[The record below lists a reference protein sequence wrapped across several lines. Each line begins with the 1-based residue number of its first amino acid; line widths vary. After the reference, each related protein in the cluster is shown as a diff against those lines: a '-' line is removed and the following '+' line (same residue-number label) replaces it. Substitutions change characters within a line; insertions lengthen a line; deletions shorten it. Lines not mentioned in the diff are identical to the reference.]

1 MTRLTSDDIAQ
12 KLAEA
17 RLYRDQGL
25 TDEAMAVCRQ
35 TIEAAGGED
44 GEPLRELRA
53 LAEALAQGAKPA
65 DDEPENAP
73 ADHYQT
79 CVGLIEAGFHAEA
92 LEQLELLAGTGFS
105 PALVHARMGECC
117 LATNNPFKARE
128 HFEKALEAGGTERE
142 ERLAIMDRLALAY
155 ENTGAVPKAIK
166 ILEQMVAIDRG
177 YRHAAQ
183 RLNALAQT
191 AQKAGRLYA
200 LVQKDLLSMDDI
212 ERAKELASQKNS
224 SIEDVLLED
233 FDIERQALGEAL
245 SAFYQCPYVEFN
257 EEEAGAVPACIK
269 EVREGF
275 FRTNTFVPI
284 REDGGTVT
292 VAIDNPHDLA
302 RTDNI
307 KSVLKAARLELRVA
321 LKDDINKFID
331 YYFGKYSFVSE
342 DEHGGEGVF
351 EQLELEYD
359 EEPDE
364 PDDAENLQADSVVVQ
379 MANKIIED
387 GILAGASDIHIE
399 SQLGTKGIQV
409 RYRVDG
415 ECRHYRNIPYQ
426 YKRALASRLK
436 ILAKLDISERRL
448 PQDGKIK
455 FRTRTGRKIE
465 LRVATI
471 PTTGNNEDVVLRILA
486 DSSAMPL
493 DKAGL
498 LPHNLTAFKGIIEK
512 PYGLVAVVGPTGS
525 GKTTT
530 LHAALRH
537 VNRPEKKIWTVEDPV
552 EIVQQGLRQVQV
564 ENKIGLDFARVLKA
578 FLRADPDII
587 MVGETRDRETAETV
601 IEASLTGHLVFTTLH
616 TNSAPETVTRLIGM
630 GLDPFTF
637 ADALLGIL
645 AQRLVKRLCPKCK
658 QPYAPDT
665 LEQTSILEAYGPHPI
680 DPLDPEEVRDITLQ
694 KPGKCPACKQSGYKG
709 RLGIHELLTTNDELR
724 YLISKGAPVTEI
736 KVEAMKAGMRTLM
749 QDGVRKAMAGD
760 TSFDYARAA
769 CIK

>member
-1 MTRLTSDDIAQ
+1 
-12 KLAEA
+12 
-17 RLYRDQGL
+17 
-25 TDEAMAVCRQ
+25 
-35 TIEAAGGED
+35 
-44 GEPLRELRA
+44 
-53 LAEALAQGAKPA
+53 
-65 DDEPENAP
+65 
-73 ADHYQT
+73 
-79 CVGLIEAGFHAEA
+79 
-92 LEQLELLAGTGFS
+92 
-105 PALVHARMGECC
+105 MGECR
-117 LATNNPFKARE
+117 LRTNNPFQARE
-128 HFEKALEAGGTERE
+128 HLEKALNSGDIDAAD
-142 ERLAIMDRLALAY
+142 LPALLDRLALVC
-155 ENTGAVPKAIK
+155 ENTGAVPRAIEV
-166 ILEQMVAIDRG
+166 LEQLVAIDRNF
-177 YRHAAQ
+177 RRAAQ
-183 RLNALAQT
+183 RLHALTQSAE
-191 AQKAGRLYA
+191 KAGRFYA
-200 LVQKDLLSMDDI
+200 LVQKGLVSMDDLD
-212 ERAKELASQKNS
+212 RARELAIGKNTT
-224 SIEDVLLED
+224 IENVLRED
-233 FDIERQALGEAL
+233 FDIEKNAIIEAL
-245 SAFYQCPYVEFN
+245 SAFYQCPCIEFS

-269 EVREGF
+269 DVREGF
-275 FRTNTFVPI
+275 LRANVFVPV
-284 REDGGTVT
+284 REAGGVIT
-292 VAIDNPHDLA
+292 VAMDNPHDLG

-307 KSVLKAARLELRVA
+307 KAVLKTARLELRVA
-321 LKDDINKFID
+321 LKEDIDKFID
-331 YYFGKYSFVSE
+331 YYFGKYTFVAEEES
-342 DEHGGEGVF
+342 GEGVF
-351 EQLELEYD
+351 EQLELEYED
-359 EEPDE
+359 DTEEPEDIE
-364 PDDAENLQADSVVVQ
+364 HLQADSVVVQ

-387 GILAGASDIHIE
+387 GIMAGASDIHIE
-399 SQLGTKGIQV
+399 SQLGTRGIQV

-498 LPHNLTAFKGIIEK
+498 LEHNLTAFKEIIEK

-564 ENKIGLDFARVLKA
+564 ENKLDLTFARVLKA

-587 MVGETRDRETAETV
+587 MVGETRDQETAHTV

-616 TNSAPETVTRLIGM
+616 TNSAPETITRLIGM
-630 GLDPFTF
+630 GIDPFTF

-645 AQRLVKRLCPKCK
+645 AQRLVRRLCPQCR
-658 QPYAPDT
+658 QPYQPDKIET
-665 LEQTSILEAYGPHPI
+665 QSILDAYGDHPI
-680 DPLDPEEVRDITLQ
+680 DPLTEDDLRAAAFHR
-694 KPGKCPACKQSGYKG
+694 PGKCAACKQAGYKG
-709 RLGIHELLTTNDELR
+709 RLGIHELLTSNEELR
-724 YLISKGAPVTEI
+724 YLISTGAPVGEI
-736 KVEAMKAGMRTLM
+736 TKKALENGMRTLM
-749 QDGVRKAMAGD
+749 QDGVRKAMRGD